1 MARFKDFGSGASN
14 GSAPAELIT
23 FKLHDEEFTCRGEI
37 PGKTVLNLVAKSS
50 SENPGETAE
59 VITGFFKTVLI
70 PESHERFDA
79 LTEDPD
85 RIVSME
91 TLSSIIEWLV
101 EQYTDRPTVRPEALP
116 SGQ

>member
-23 FKLHDEEFTCRGEI
+23 FKLYDEEFTCRAEI
-37 PGKTVLNLVAKSS
+37 PGKTVLNLVAGSS
-50 SENPGETAE
+50 GDNPGETAS

-70 PESHERFDA
+70 PESYERFDV

-85 RIVSME
+85 RLVSME
-91 TLSSIIEWLV
+91 TLSNVIEWLV